1 MGILDIFFGKGAIFG
16 RTTVGSESEDKIKKD
31 WLKIKD
37 LIKLGGPSNLRQALI
52 FADRSLDTALRD
64 IFPGETMG
72 ERLKEAKDK
81 FDRPVYNA
89 IWEAHKLRNSV
100 VHEAGFEPPYY
111 SVLQAIEDLKKAL
124 GLLGVNV

>member
-1 MGILDIFFGKGAIFG
+1 MGILDVFFGKGGVFG
-16 RTTVGSESEDKIKKD
+16 RTTVSSESEDRIKKD
-31 WLKIKD
+31 WERIKS
-37 LIKLGGPSNLRQALI
+37 LIKIGGPSNLRQALI
-52 FADRSLDTALRD
+52 SADRSLDTALRD
-64 IFPGETMG
+64 IFAGESMG

-111 SVLQAIEDLKKAL
+111 QVLQAIENLKK
-124 GLLGVNV
+124 GLENYHCL